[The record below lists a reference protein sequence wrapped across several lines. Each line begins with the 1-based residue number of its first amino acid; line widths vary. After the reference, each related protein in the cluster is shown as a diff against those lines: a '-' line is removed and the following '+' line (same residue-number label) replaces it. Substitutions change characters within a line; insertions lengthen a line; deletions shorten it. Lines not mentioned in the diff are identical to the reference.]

1 MDKWLYA
8 YRKSHIPWPLLL
20 SIENIQ
26 KNNKIGE
33 IKYESAQIVFLE
45 INTCL
50 PRIQF
55 VIYTENLL
63 HQEALYIKLKWFLH
77 K

>member
-33 IKYESAQIVFLE
+33 IKYESTAQIVFLE

-63 HQEALYIKLKWFLH
+63 HQEALYIKLK
-77 K
+77 

>member
-8 YRKSHIPWPLLL
+8 YRKSHILWPLLL
-20 SIENIQ
+20 SIGNIQ

-33 IKYESAQIVFLE
+33 IKYEFTDQIVFLE
-45 INTCL
+45 KNTCL

-63 HQEALYIKLKWFLH
+63 RNYA
-77 K
+77 

>member
-63 HQEALYIKLKWFLH
+63 HQEALYIKLK
-77 K
+77 